1 MKPHIK
7 NLVPLAGVMTVTML
21 MLGCSSG
28 AQMPSMGVAQSQ
40 GHAVLTQSI
49 DRAAQAASPSDN
61 GGCQNSD
68 GVDVTPCRVVFN
80 ANHPG
85 PTNVKVQS
93 HGRRITE
100 KDNCA
105 TKGVA
110 TVTLLGN
117 RTFSVTAGVTAGSCT
132 AHFVR
137 KNNNNDDGGQGAVLT
152 VINRL

>member
-7 NLVPLAGVMTVTML
+7 NLAPLIGVMTVTML

-28 AQMPSMGVAQSQ
+28 AQMPSMGAAQSQ
-40 GHAVLTQSI
+40 GHAGVTRPL
-49 DRAAQAASPSDN
+49 DRTAQLASPNDN

-68 GVDVTPCRVVFN
+68 GIDVTPCRVVFN

-85 PTNVKVQS
+85 PTTVKVRS
-93 HGRRITE
+93 NGRRITE
-100 KDNCA
+100 SDNCA
-105 TKGVA
+105 TKSVP

-117 RTFSVTAGVTAGSCT
+117 RTFSVTAGVTAGSCA

-137 KNNNNDDGGQGAVLT
+137 KNNNNHDQGRGALLT